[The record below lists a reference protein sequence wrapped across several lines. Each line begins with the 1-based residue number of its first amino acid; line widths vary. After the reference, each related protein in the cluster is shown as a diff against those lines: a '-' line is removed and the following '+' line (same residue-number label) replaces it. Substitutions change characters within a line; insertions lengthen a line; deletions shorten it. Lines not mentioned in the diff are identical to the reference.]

1 MPDTKYRIFR
11 ITGRDY
17 VRFTAEWFVIDAVV
31 TYVFYESA
39 VAFCIMLLLTFGYIK
54 YRSNMLINRRRKEL
68 CMQFREMCISVS
80 SGMAAGASINN
91 ALISAYEDMVRLYGN
106 NGMICK
112 ELDAIIKG
120 MKMSIPVEKMFEKF
134 ADKSGIQDIRMFSEI
149 LNIAQ
154 RSGGDMIKVMKT
166 TASNIGEKAEV
177 EREIDTIIGS
187 KKYEQMVMNV
197 VPFVIVLYMKVS
209 SPETF
214 GVMYGTVMGV
224 VIMTVCLLAYVAAFI
239 VGRKMTEIEV

>member
-17 VRFTAEWFVIDAVV
+17 VRFIAEWFVIDAVV

-80 SGMAAGASINN
+80 SVMAAGASINN
-91 ALISAYEDMVRLYGN
+91 ALISAYEDMVRLYSN

-112 ELDAIIKG
+112 EVDAIIKG
-120 MKMSIPVEKMFEKF
+120 MKMSIPVEKLFEKF

-154 RSGGDMIKVMKT
+154 RSGGDLIKVMKT

-177 EREIDTIIGS
+177 EREIDTIISS
-187 KKYEQMVMNV
+187 KKYEQMVMNA